1 MKIIVIFLF
10 LPNFC
15 FGEISWF
22 FDDSG
27 RTTICHGSSPCEF
40 NITKD
45 FPLSPKIPRKY
56 IYFRYIS
63 ILLTFYGYYLQ
74 FNIPEN
80 QIQKSFYI
88 EAYDASNGE
97 NLIKG
102 GDCFFIN
109 TSEYDTS
116 NSKFTFIFSNLDN
129 ITFVRFRFF
138 GLSEGFSMSVKLQ
151 LDAAIDFLIE
161 YKTLLYY
168 YQDSDSLNK
177 SDIENL
183 EENTEEYKEKMEEQ
197 KEYIEIAKEIIKN
210 TILQLFYSNIDLNL
224 FGDDIFGSTVIY
236 APPFKITISYLVG
249 VKYSSSNYFEPSITL
264 FDAKIANGKISINW
278 GAYDYFNKK
287 VTVSNRFLDLYN
299 MFQNYIINISLKLI
313 IQNDYFYFTIIYEN
327 RCLKFN
333 FRFFFKGEF
342 GPFVDIQMI
351 ICYRDIEN
359 DDILKAGFNKI
370 YF

>member
-129 ITFVRFRFF
+129 ITFIRFRFF
-138 GLSEGFSMSVKLQ
+138 GLSE
-151 LDAAIDFLIE
+151 
-161 YKTLLYY
+161 
-168 YQDSDSLNK
+168 
-177 SDIENL
+177 
-183 EENTEEYKEKMEEQ
+183 
-197 KEYIEIAKEIIKN
+197 
-210 TILQLFYSNIDLNL
+210 
-224 FGDDIFGSTVIY
+224 
-236 APPFKITISYLVG
+236 
-249 VKYSSSNYFEPSITL
+249 
-264 FDAKIANGKISINW
+264 
-278 GAYDYFNKK
+278 
-287 VTVSNRFLDLYN
+287 
-299 MFQNYIINISLKLI
+299 
-313 IQNDYFYFTIIYEN
+313 
-327 RCLKFN
+327 
-333 FRFFFKGEF
+333 
-342 GPFVDIQMI
+342 
-351 ICYRDIEN
+351 
-359 DDILKAGFNKI
+359 
-370 YF
+370 